1 MWEWLGGLNQVS
13 VQKMCRSGV
22 VPNVIYTGADV
33 DMKYYVQGPAL
44 LWSGNGIHDCDVNVS
59 GGHGSSL

>member
-1 MWEWLGGLNQVS
+1 MS
-13 VQKMCRSGV
+13 VLKMCRSNV
-22 VPNVIYTGADV
+22 VPNGIYTGADV
-33 DMKYYVQGPAL
+33 DMKYHVQGPAL